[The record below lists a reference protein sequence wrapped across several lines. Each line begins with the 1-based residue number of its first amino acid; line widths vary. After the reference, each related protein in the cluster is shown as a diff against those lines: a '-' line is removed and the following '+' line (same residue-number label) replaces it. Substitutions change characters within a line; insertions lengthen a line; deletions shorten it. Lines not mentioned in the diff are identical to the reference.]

1 MHQESRT
8 AGSSC
13 WSLWA
18 TFLPTP
24 LRNRRTAHTST
35 SSLIFLR
42 RGEGES
48 PAAAP
53 KDNRGCKSEHY
64 EAHCQ
69 YATSTY
75 RTKEVNACPMLLGKG
90 FGLTARIWTASCADT
105 SLHPLK
111 DRESKPPCSHPQ
123 RCCQSRKPQAPC
135 LCIHMATGPKTAG
148 ITSAAVFPVTVYWFC
163 YVYLKQTK

>member
-1 MHQESRT
+1 MHQENRT

-24 LRNRRTAHTST
+24 LRNKRTTHTST
-35 SSLIFLR
+35 SSLIFLWK
-42 RGEGES
+42 GEGES

-53 KDNRGCKSEHY
+53 KYNPGCKSEHY
-64 EAHCQ
+64 EAHRQ
-69 YATSTY
+69 YTTSTD
-75 RTKEVNACPMLLGKG
+75 RKREVNACPMLLGKG

-105 SLHPLK
+105 SFHPLK

-123 RCCQSRKPQAPC
+123 RRGQRRKPEAPC
-135 LCIHMATGPKTAG
+135 LCTHMATGPNQQE
-148 ITSAAVFPVTVYWFC
+148 SHQQQSFP
-163 YVYLKQTK
+163 